1 MARRRARFTRGAGTG
16 ATGGGAGGTT
26 PPPGPTGSNVS
37 TTEAE
42 KLNAV
47 FGTMRDTLRTISSI
61 IGDDMRDALQGL
73 DIDTQKVG
81 KSIARDFTKELR
93 DAVRETNKLKDKNK
107 NKELLKDLSS
117 VASVEKAILANKQK
131 QERLAEQLFDFELL
145 IKGTAAE
152 HSQAA
157 SDIRDSYWNA
167 LEAIKMQ
174 GAEYD
179 KLLKKAKRFETS
191 MGGLAVI
198 MKTIGGLP
206 FIGPLISQLTKGEKV
221 LESMKKKAEEGGSK
235 MEVFAEGLMQLGANF
250 GVGML
255 GLLAKGF
262 ETLVKLAIQFN
273 QKAFDFAKN
282 LGVSVSEAGKLHG
295 QLMAIAHSNFLL
307 SKEVTE
313 TYSQLTNTFGFLVP
327 ANKAFAETAALV
339 QKRIG
344 ASADQMAALATASA
358 ISGKKL
364 NQTYGILQASAKI
377 EGARNKLALTQRQI
391 LDGIAK
397 TSATVL
403 MNFKGDIEALSAAIV
418 RATKL
423 GTTLEQVNK
432 QASSLLDFESSISS
446 EIEAS
451 VITGRESNLINA
463 RNLALTGDTAGLMEE
478 LNKQMYT
485 YDKFMNLNVIARD
498 AEAKRI
504 GLTSEEYA
512 KILLQQKQV
521 LELGGKEG
529 ESLSK
534 RYETLMK
541 TEEGQKRLSKV
552 LSQQE
557 LSDLKRASIQDK
569 FNTTVEKFKEI
580 LGSTLQGP
588 VIGILEKLISFVNN
602 TEKMKNIADK
612 IKNVFIG
619 IADVLKNIPAI
630 MNGII
635 QAAKILAMLSVAT
648 AVARVVMA
656 AGMGGIPGLATGLIV
671 AGGVGMYL
679 EGLVDKAMSG
689 MTGGGNTPTVGTPN
703 PSMAAPVNPATA
715 AAETSRVSRGA
726 GAGAAVDRATASNNP
741 GNVYL
746 DKQKV
751 GQILFGQ
758 TQDQIYGLGMA

>member
-1 MARRRARFTRGAGTG
+1 
-16 ATGGGAGGTT
+16 
-26 PPPGPTGSNVS
+26 
-37 TTEAE
+37 
-42 KLNAV
+42 
-47 FGTMRDTLRTISSI
+47 
-61 IGDDMRDALQGL
+61 
-73 DIDTQKVG
+73 
-81 KSIARDFTKELR
+81 
-93 DAVRETNKLKDKNK
+93 
-107 NKELLKDLSS
+107 
-117 VASVEKAILANKQK
+117 
-131 QERLAEQLFDFELL
+131 
-145 IKGTAAE
+145 
-152 HSQAA
+152 
-157 SDIRDSYWNA
+157 
-167 LEAIKMQ
+167 
-174 GAEYD
+174 
-179 KLLKKAKRFETS
+179 
-191 MGGLAVI
+191 
-198 MKTIGGLP
+198 
-206 FIGPLISQLTKGEKV
+206 
-221 LESMKKKAEEGGSK
+221 MKKKAEEGGSK
-235 MEVFAEGLMQLGANF
+235 MEVFAEGLMQLGTNF
-250 GVGML
+250 GIGML

>member
-1 MARRRARFTRGAGTG
+1 
-16 ATGGGAGGTT
+16 
-26 PPPGPTGSNVS
+26 
-37 TTEAE
+37 
-42 KLNAV
+42 
-47 FGTMRDTLRTISSI
+47 
-61 IGDDMRDALQGL
+61 
-73 DIDTQKVG
+73 
-81 KSIARDFTKELR
+81 
-93 DAVRETNKLKDKNK
+93 
-107 NKELLKDLSS
+107 
-117 VASVEKAILANKQK
+117 
-131 QERLAEQLFDFELL
+131 
-145 IKGTAAE
+145 
-152 HSQAA
+152 
-157 SDIRDSYWNA
+157 
-167 LEAIKMQ
+167 
-174 GAEYD
+174 
-179 KLLKKAKRFETS
+179 
-191 MGGLAVI
+191 
-198 MKTIGGLP
+198 
-206 FIGPLISQLTKGEKV
+206 
-221 LESMKKKAEEGGSK
+221 
-235 MEVFAEGLMQLGANF
+235 
-250 GVGML
+250 
-255 GLLAKGF
+255 
-262 ETLVKLAIQFN
+262 
-273 QKAFDFAKN
+273 
-282 LGVSVSEAGKLHG
+282 
-295 QLMAIAHSNFLL
+295 
-307 SKEVTE
+307 
-313 TYSQLTNTFGFLVP
+313 
-327 ANKAFAETAALV
+327 
-339 QKRIG
+339 
-344 ASADQMAALATASA
+344 
-358 ISGKKL
+358 
-364 NQTYGILQASAKI
+364 
-377 EGARNKLALTQRQI
+377 
-391 LDGIAK
+391 
-397 TSATVL
+397 
-403 MNFKGDIEALSAAIV
+403 
-418 RATKL
+418 
-423 GTTLEQVNK
+423 
-432 QASSLLDFESSISS
+432 
-446 EIEAS
+446 
-451 VITGRESNLINA
+451 
-463 RNLALTGDTAGLMEE
+463 MEE